1 MMSVGRFNGETGPHS
16 SMRAI
21 EAYPV
26 IVANFSETP
35 LSGTSYI
42 IGVFEHWYRDACSE
56 WFDRDSQIACW
67 SVTGGVTCQSRC
79 WRRRAVAAMGSRDS
93 LAAGLPFV
101 L

>member
-1 MMSVGRFNGETGPHS
+1 MISVGRFNWGTGPHS
-16 SMRAI
+16 SMWAI

-26 IVANFSETP
+26 IVANFSEAP

-42 IGVFEHWYRDACSE
+42 WVFEHRYRDACSE